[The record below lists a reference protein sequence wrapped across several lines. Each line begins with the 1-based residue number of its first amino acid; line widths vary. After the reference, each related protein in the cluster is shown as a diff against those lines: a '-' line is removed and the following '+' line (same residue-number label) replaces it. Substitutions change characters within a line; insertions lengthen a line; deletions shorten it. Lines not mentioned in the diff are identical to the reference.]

1 MASLTEENL
10 MGDVV
15 PIRKRKDYTVISQ
28 DELSEL
34 YKLQQAFLDAQSA
47 YLSQKAKI
55 VERLNKNAQQE
66 PGKYYLERKVR

>member
-1 MASLTEENL
+1 

-15 PIRKRKDYTVISQ
+15 PIRKGKDCGVISQ
-28 DELSEL
+28 HELFEF
-34 YKLQQAFLDAQSA
+34 YKLQQAFLDAQAA

-55 VERLNKNAQQE
+55 VERLNKNARQE